1 LCHLG
6 EARAVLVCLPIMSQ
20 SFRSQNTQQSFNR
33 EGGGIVQSKTLK
45 EFPTPQWKTL
55 EVDGKAGGLLDQWL
69 HTDNPEKAK
78 DQLKGSDQQSHQEL
92 LKACIQATAIR
103 SDQTA
108 RQVALLFLYD
118 AFREDSSLYSQCEGV
133 LRQPDGHGFFRKHLE
148 PNLTQ
153 PDPFSADKAAWIL
166 SSIMTNCSYHYTK
179 EDARVVLDRIF
190 SKECKCS
197 NLGKLEA
204 TCNLLKAVDFRDTAW
219 SCAGEF
225 VLRVSPDDKDAGM
238 LYKYLFALWMLSY
251 DKSIAAKLPDGVVRN
266 VRDIMASCRV
276 EKVIRL
282 GLVVIKSFL
291 PHDKLSVDI
300 VECQVLDVVQQ
311 LEFEKWRDQEIYES
325 IQDVSRL
332 VAAQVSALSNFDK
345 YEKEVNNGHLK
356 WGYLHSNKF
365 WGENINK
372 FEQNDFGVINKLCKL
387 LEIDDRETQAVA
399 CHDIGE
405 FAVLHPLGKKKVK
418 DFGAKEQVMQLM
430 DSDDRDVKREALL
443 CCQKIMLNKW
453 QDASK

>member
-1 LCHLG
+1 
-6 EARAVLVCLPIMSQ
+6 M
-20 SFRSQNTQQSFNR
+20 
-33 EGGGIVQSKTLK
+33 K
-45 EFPTPQWKTL
+45 
-55 EVDGKAGGLLDQWL
+55 
-69 HTDNPEKAK
+69 
-78 DQLKGSDQQSHQEL
+78 
-92 LKACIQATAIR
+92 
-103 SDQTA
+103 
-108 RQVALLFLYD
+108 
-118 AFREDSSLYSQCEGV
+118 
-133 LRQPDGHGFFRKHLE
+133 
-148 PNLTQ
+148 
-153 PDPFSADKAAWIL
+153 
-166 SSIMTNCSYHYTK
+166 SIN
-179 EDARVVLDRIF
+179 A
-190 SKECKCS
+190 
-197 NLGKLEA
+197 NA
-204 TCNLLKAVDFRDTAW
+204 PA
-219 SCAGEF
+219 
-225 VLRVSPDDKDAGM
+225 PM

-251 DKSIAAKLPDGVVRN
+251 DKSIASLLPDGVVRII
-266 VRDIMASCRV
+266 RDIMANCRV

-291 PHDKLSVDI
+291 PDKKLSEDI

-332 VAAQVSALSNFDK
+332 VAVQVSALSNFEK
-345 YEKEVNNGHLK
+345 YEKEVNTGHLK

-372 FEQNDFGVINKLCKL
+372 FEQNSFAVIGELCNL
-387 LEIDDRETQAVA
+387 LKNDDRETQAVA

-418 DFGAKEQVMQLM
+418 DFGVKERVMMLM